1 MAEEKRTEEKP
12 SETPIRIWLLNE
24 KEAIEKL
31 LKESGQDMFQQEVD
45 NFVNRINND
54 KTQIYSRRSDIK
66 GVGMIYAE
74 GLKFADLLAEA
85 IQGNN
90 RNEMQM
96 LPNARSAILPL
107 GEYYYIRKFLLS
119 PLLSFNT

>member
-1 MAEEKRTEEKP
+1 
-12 SETPIRIWLLNE
+12 
-24 KEAIEKL
+24 
-31 LKESGQDMFQQEVD
+31 MFQHEVD